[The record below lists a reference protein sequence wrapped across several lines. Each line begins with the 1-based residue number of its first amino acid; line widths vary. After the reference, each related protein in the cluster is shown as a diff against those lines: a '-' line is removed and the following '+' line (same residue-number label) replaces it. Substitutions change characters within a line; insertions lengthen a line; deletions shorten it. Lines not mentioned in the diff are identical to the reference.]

1 LQASQISHWK
11 AGHSWYAKLF
21 KDQKIASK
29 DLELEPDQYN
39 DALSL
44 EEIPER
50 ELNYTKA
57 FAYGGA

>member
-1 LQASQISHWK
+1 LSIEKHGKKPKFFSNN
-11 AGHSWYAKLF
+11 AKLF

-57 FAYGGA
+57 FAGRI